1 MKNRKILSAVITAAI
16 LVGSVA
22 PSYTVFAESSW
33 TESTAAARAA
43 VEVGTFDAL
52 KTAVQ
57 TANAQINVTATI
69 TVTESIDLNGATLTA
84 TRTKAAFGARM
95 IHITGSNVTISNG
108 TINAN
113 DIDTYV
119 VDVSDSSGN
128 MTSNSATLSGVT
140 VLNENLEN
148 TGYPSTV
155 TAHSII
161 RNYGTLTLNSCTVKA
176 GSPAAVKSEEGA
188 TLNVK
193 GGSITGK
200 AIGITTY
207 GTTTLSDGA
216 TVSTTSGT
224 NALYVL
230 TYGTYDSKTTVNDA
244 TVTGTIVYG
253 ASSGAT
259 KAPEVD
265 VKAAATLVKSG
276 YTKATNATMATLPA
290 GVAPTLTIAPEASV
304 QLASTTGLDPI
315 LVAALENVEDITDT
329 AGNSLEVSGTGVVK
343 KMDPALKVPSGY
355 AGLTLTANAGGDIY
369 GVTMTEAQLKALG
382 FSEANPAIGRNEA
395 GYYPGFHVDA
405 LDVSKNGGV
414 TPTYQRTFTYVA
426 DLNDATI
433 KGLTYAAGS
442 STDGQFWP
450 CIKKSYLGLTG
461 KEARPILVYAIK
473 AAYSASD
480 VMYYYIAVDLR
491 EIPEDFAFDDTGCT
505 GTHTTDTVCPICGTG
520 TFGITVD
527 PAVSNGS
534 VAIAGN
540 TASAK
545 NGTEITVTATPETG
559 YVLDKITVTAGSDD
573 IDVTVDAAANTG
585 TFTMPAKAVT
595 VSAAFKAAAVAV
607 ESVSLDQTEVDLKVG
622 ESVTLTPTVAPATA
636 TDKTVTWSSDKPE
649 IAKVENGKVTA
660 VAAGEATITVTTT
673 DGKKTATCK
682 VTVTEEK
689 KDETVT
695 LKAGEQKTLVTKTDA
710 AAKTRTENTVLVIP
724 AETAKN
730 YAGVKVT
737 VKAGEWT
744 KTSGL
749 IKTCFAKIIHTDAN
763 GVKTTADAGSDFL
776 IAVEVTDIP
785 DTVQT
790 VTYSFAP
797 ANE

>member
-43 VEVGTFDAL
+43 VEVSTFDAL

-84 TRTKAAFGARM
+84 TGTKSAFGTGM

-119 VDVSDSSGN
+119 VDVSGSTGN

-161 RNYGTLTLNSCTVKA
+161 RNYGTLTLNNCTVKA

-188 TLNVK
+188 TLNVR

-200 AIGITTY
+200 EIGITTY
-207 GTTTLSDGA
+207 GTTTLSNGT
-216 TVSTTSGT
+216 TVSTDSGT

-230 TYGTYDSKTTVNDA
+230 TYSTYDSVTTVNDA

-253 ASSGAT
+253 ADGNAS
-259 KAPEVD
+259 KAPKVEIG
-265 VKAAATLVKSG
+265 AAAVLENSG
-276 YTKATNATMATLPA
+276 FTKATNSTMSTVP
-290 GVAPTLTIAPEASV
+290 GGTSLTIDPDASV

-315 LVAALENVEDITDT
+315 LINALKDVENITDT
-329 AGNSLEVSGTGVVK
+329 TGKSLTVTADGQVVVAVTLSK
-343 KMDPALKVPSGY
+343 EPVGY
-355 AGLTLTANAGGDIY
+355 GGLTLTANAGGDVY
-369 GVTMTEAQLKALG
+369 GVSMIEEQLKALK
-382 FSEANPAIGRNEA
+382 FSPEDEAIGRGD
-395 GYYPGFHVDA
+395 GYHAGFHVDA
-405 LDVSKNGGV
+405 LDAGKGAASFSYKRATKYLPDV
-414 TPTYQRTFTYVA
+414 
-426 DLNDATI
+426 NDATI
-433 KGLTYAAGS
+433 KGIADFSAGN
-442 STDGQFWP
+442 STDGQFW
-450 CIKKSYLGLTG
+450 IGFQKSWIDGTTEEKPYLAYVV
-461 KEARPILVYAIK
+461 EATYADSSK
-473 AAYSASD
+473 
-480 VMYYYIAVDLR
+480 VYYYIAIDTR
-491 EIPEDFAFDDTGCT
+491 EIPDDFTFEEPEGPGSCVDNHTADTA
-505 GTHTTDTVCPICGTG
+505 CPICGNYAKVEVKNT
-520 TFGITVD
+520 TAAD
-527 PAVSNGS
+527 ANGS
-534 VAIAGN
+534 ITIKDADGEPVTEA
-540 TASAK
+540 AK
-545 NGTEITVTATPETG
+545 NDKITITVTPDEG
-559 YVLDKITVTAGSDD
+559 YVLDKLEINGTAAEVTN
-573 IDVTVDAAANTG
+573 NTYTHTMDG
-585 TFTMPAKAVT
+585 VATTIKATFKEIAVT
-595 VSAAFKAAAVAV
+595 
-607 ESVSLDQTEVDLKVG
+607 
-622 ESVTLTPTVAPATA
+622 SVTLDEETLALTVGGDKTLTA
-636 TDKTVTWSSDKPE
+636 TVLPEDAKDKTVTWSSNKPE
-649 IAKVENGKVTA
+649 IAKVDQTGKITA
-660 VAAGEATITVTTT
+660 VAAGEATIT
-673 DGKKTATCK
+673 ATCGTK
-682 VTVTEEK
+682 SATCTVTVKAAEEEK

-695 LKAGEQKTLVTKTDA
+695 LKAGQQKTIVTKTNA
-710 AAKTRTENTVLVIP
+710 AAKTRTENTVLVVP
-724 AETAKN
+724 AATAEG

-737 VKAGEWT
+737 AKAGTWT

-749 IKTCFAKIIHTDAN
+749 IKTCYAKIVHTDAD
-763 GVKTTADAGSDFL
+763 GVKTTVDAGSDFV

-785 DTVQT
+785 DGVTVA
-790 VTYSFAP
+790 YSFEP

>member
-16 LVGSVA
+16 LAGSAA
-22 PSYTVFAESSW
+22 PSYTAFAESSW
-33 TESTAAARAA
+33 MESTAAARAA
-43 VEVGTFDAL
+43 VEVSTFDAL

-57 TANAQINVTATI
+57 TANAQINITATI

-84 TRTKAAFGARM
+84 TGAKAAFGARM

-119 VDVSDSSGN
+119 VDVSTSDGN
-128 MTSNSATLSGVT
+128 MTSNSAALSGVT

-161 RNYGTLTLNSCTVKA
+161 RNYGMLTLNNCTVKA

-188 TLNVK
+188 TLNVR

-200 AIGITTY
+200 EIGITTY
-207 GTTTLSDGA
+207 GTTTLSGGA
-216 TVSTTSGT
+216 AVSTTSGT

-230 TYGTYDSKTTVNDA
+230 TYGTYESKTTVNDA

-253 ASSGAT
+253 ASSGAA
-259 KAPEVD
+259 KAPAVE
-265 VKAAATLVKSG
+265 VKAEATLLKSG

-290 GVAPTLTIAPEASV
+290 GVEPTLTIASEASV
-304 QLASTTGLDPI
+304 QLASATGLDPI
-315 LVAALENVEDITDT
+315 LVAALENVENITDT

-355 AGLTLTANAGGDIY
+355 VGLTLTANAGGDIY

-414 TPTYQRTFTYVA
+414 TPTYQRAFTYAA

-461 KEARPILVYAIK
+461 KEAKPILVYAIK

-505 GTHTTDTVCPICGTG
+505 GAHTTDTVCPICGTG

-527 PAVSNGS
+527 SAVSNGS
-534 VAIAGN
+534 AEITGN
-540 TASAK
+540 ITSAK
-545 NGTEITVTATPETG
+545 NGTEITVTATPG
-559 YVLDKITVTAGSDD
+559 DNYILDKITVTDADGNE
-573 IDVTVDAAANTG
+573 IEVTMDAADANKG
-585 TFTMPAKAVT
+585 SFTMPAKAVT
-595 VSAAFKAAAVAV
+595 VSAAFKAAKKED
-607 ESVSLDQTEVDLKVG
+607 ES
-622 ESVTLTPTVAPATA
+622 
-636 TDKTVTWSSDKPE
+636 
-649 IAKVENGKVTA
+649 
-660 VAAGEATITVTTT
+660 
-673 DGKKTATCK
+673 
-682 VTVTEEK
+682 
-689 KDETVT
+689 VT
-695 LKAGEQKTLVTKTDA
+695 LKAGEQKTLVTKIDA
-710 AAKTRTENTVLVIP
+710 ASKTRAENTVLVVP
-724 AETAKN
+724 AEVAKN
-730 YAGVKVT
+730 NAGVKVT
-737 VKAGEWT
+737 VKAGNWM
-744 KTSGL
+744 KTSTL
-749 IKTCFAKIIHTDAN
+749 IKTCYAKIIHTDAN
-763 GVKTTADAGSDFL
+763 GVKTTVDAGSDFL

-785 DTVQT
+785 DTVAA
-790 VTYSFAP
+790 VSYSFAP